1 MDRGRLRHLL
11 SQLHD
16 ALGGAGTVDQ
26 ESRRLLGTV
35 LSDIERVLQQ
45 PSAGGPRGAPI
56 SGRLEALVVRYEAD
70 HPGVAGAMRQLID
83 ALAKAG
89 I

>member
-1 MDRGRLRHLL
+1 MDRDRLRNLL
-11 SQLHD
+11 EQLHQ
-16 ALGGAGTVDQ
+16 ALGGAGSVDAD
-26 ESRRLLGTV
+26 SRRLLGTV
-35 LSDIERVLQQ
+35 LTDIERVLQQ
-45 PSAGGPRGAPI
+45 PGGSPGGAPA
-56 SGRLEALVVRYEAD
+56 SERLEELVVRYEAD

>member
-1 MDRGRLRHLL
+1 MAMDRNKLRDLL
-11 SQLHD
+11 QQLHD
-16 ALGGAGTVDQ
+16 ALGGAGPVDE
-26 ESRRLLGTV
+26 ESRHLLSRV
-35 LSDIERVLQQ
+35 MSDIERVLQ
-45 PSAGGPRGAPI
+45 SGGGARGTPM
-56 SGRLEALVVRYEAD
+56 SGRLEELVVRYEAD